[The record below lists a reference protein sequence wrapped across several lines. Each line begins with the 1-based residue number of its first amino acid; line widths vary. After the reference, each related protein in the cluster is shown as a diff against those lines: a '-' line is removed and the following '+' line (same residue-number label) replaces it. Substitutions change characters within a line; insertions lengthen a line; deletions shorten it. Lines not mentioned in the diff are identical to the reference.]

1 MVNKDQLAT
10 WLEEG
15 QLDAV
20 VRQAEREKRTLSLL
34 SALLYHPDPLVSWRA
49 AEGMGLAA
57 QAVARRSPEYVR
69 GHLRRLFWL
78 LNDESGGIGW
88 RAPEAI
94 GEIIYHCP
102 GLFDDFISPLF
113 FLLDMEA
120 EDAPRFRT
128 GILYAIGRMG
138 PRVPEVFSAV
148 LRLIMTCLDDAQPQ
162 TRGAAL
168 WCLRQNSYS
177 GPLSRLPILTAD
189 TDRVELYQD
198 GRILLTTVAELAQPW
213 IGVQ

>member
-1 MVNKDQLAT
+1 VVNKNQLAN

-20 VRQAEREKRTLSLL
+20 VQQAEREKRTLSLL

-78 LNDESGGIGW
+78 VNDESGGIGW

-94 GEIIYHCP
+94 GEIIVCCP
-102 GLFDDFISPLF
+102 GLFDDFVSPLF

-128 GILYAIGRMG
+128 GILYAIGRVG

-148 LRLIMTCLDDAQPQ
+148 LPLILACLDDAQPQ
-162 TRGAAL
+162 TRGTAL
-168 WCLRQNSYS
+168 WCLRQNGYS

-198 GRILLTTVAELAQPW
+198 GRILLTTVAALAQPW